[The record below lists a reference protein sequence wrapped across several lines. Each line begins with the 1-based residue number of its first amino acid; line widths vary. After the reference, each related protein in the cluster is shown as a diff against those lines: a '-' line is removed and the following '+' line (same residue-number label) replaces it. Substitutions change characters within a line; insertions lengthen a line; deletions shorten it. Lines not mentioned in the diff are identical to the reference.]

1 MNQQA
6 KDNAV
11 WAGIAAL
18 LMLVYGWRYGTVGI
32 SDSGFYNTTV
42 AVFNWMLRIGGIGMA
57 GVAIICFAGLR
68 VGLLIDVLVSGICG
82 LIMVAC
88 AGYWLLS
95 GGFGFNDLLF
105 LAFGGMF
112 LNAARGCWS
121 AYAAS
126 GPAAVG
132 GASAVGGPAA
142 GGGPSAGRGW
152 LGVKPLQ
159 PPKPPSPPEPPHPAS
174 VRPKTLPEDGQ
185 PPPEG
190 YLAALAKEDD
200 EPPTAAHK

>member
-18 LMLVYGWRYGTVGI
+18 LMLLYGWMYGTVGI
-32 SDSGFYNTTV
+32 SDSDFYNTTV
-42 AVFNWMLRIGGIGMA
+42 AIFNWMLRIGGIGMA
-57 GVAIICFAGLR
+57 GVAIICLVGLR
-68 VGLLIDVLVSGICG
+68 IGLLIDVFVSGICG

-95 GGFGFNDLLF
+95 GGFGLNDLLY

-121 AYAAS
+121 AYTAS

-132 GASAVGGPAA
+132 GAA
-142 GGGPSAGRGW
+142 GGGAVAGGRPSAGRGW
-152 LGVKPLQ
+152 LGVKPLE
-159 PPKPPSPPEPPHPAS
+159 PPKSPSPAESAHPAS
-174 VRPKTLPEDGQ
+174 VRPKSFPKDGQ

-190 YLAALAKEDD
+190 YLAALAKEED